1 MGEFRKPLIPV
12 NAWLACPGQ
21 SDEKLPLNLMVA
33 QPGRREG
40 TLKQNDEAEPIVQQS
55 ANRLPEVRALSV
67 SDLTGCLR
75 KGFADFASEPLFG
88 LVFGCVFALAGIAIV
103 LSITAWQSPWMIYPF
118 AIGFPLVGPF
128 AAVGLYEVSR
138 RIDQEKPVTWAGI
151 LSVVWAQRRR
161 ELAWMAFVMLFV
173 FWIWMYQVRLLIAIM
188 LGRMSFSTF
197 DKFITIVFT
206 TPEGWMFLA
215 VGHVVGAILALALF
229 SITVISIPLL
239 LEREIDI
246 VSAMITS
253 VKAVLASPVPMLGWG
268 VFVTLAMIIGSAP
281 IFLGIIFVLPILGHA
296 TWHIYRAAVVQ
307 AAPD

>member
-1 MGEFRKPLIPV
+1 M
-12 NAWLACPGQ
+12 
-21 SDEKLPLNLMVA
+21 
-33 QPGRREG
+33 
-40 TLKQNDEAEPIVQQS
+40 KQNDETKPAMRHS
-55 ANRLPEVRALSV
+55 ASGIPEVRALSAA
-67 SDLTGCLR
+67 DLSACLK
-75 KGFADFASEPLFG
+75 KGLKDFKSEPLFG
-88 LVFGCVFALAGIAIV
+88 LVFGSVFALAGIAIV
-103 LSITAWQSPWMIYPF
+103 LSVTAWEMPWMIYPF

-138 RIDQEKPVTWAGI
+138 RIDQGKPVTWTGI
-151 LSVVWAQRRR
+151 LSVIWAQRRR

-173 FWIWMYQVRLLIAIM
+173 FWIWMYQVRLLIALV
-188 LGRMSFSTF
+188 LGRMSFSTLE
-197 DKFITIVFT
+197 KFMSIVLT

-239 LEREIDI
+239 LEREIDV

-268 VFVTLAMIIGSAP
+268 VFVTLAMIAGSAP
-281 IFLGIIFVLPILGHA
+281 VFLGIVFVLPVLGHA

-307 AAPD
+307 AAAN